1 MDPFSGDPKTDLE
14 PANVFLSM
22 DPLNVRFGL
31 RGLLRNPTY
40 HRYMGSVPKTELTP
54 EKEPEFHV
62 AVETFA
68 TALAATPERLLTDSY
83 SLTARK
89 ADWTALVS
97 RELNP
102 FDSRSRVGHKL
113 LDHHMPHF
121 WEVRNSKGVCVADL
135 ARSPE
140 ALRKALLLNTQMH
153 STPYQSEIRRTL
165 VLSGGL
171 ASVTKYRA
179 GLAKHLVKRYEATR
193 VLDPCIGWGG
203 RMLGALAAGATYV
216 GCEPDPKTFAG
227 LQGILADIDRPA
239 ELYNEPA
246 EVRIPQIASESVDM
260 VLTSP
265 PYYTLELY
273 TGGDQSVKEGMTWD
287 TWVATW
293 LRPVVHEALRCLRP
307 GGMSCWSVKNIK
319 IGSRSYPLAD
329 VVRDLHEEKGY
340 SLRESFTLKGPGR
353 PGVTKPSEE
362 QTFCY
367 ARRG

>member
-1 MDPFSGDPKTDLE
+1 
-14 PANVFLSM
+14 M

-31 RGLLRNPTY
+31 RSLLRNPTY

-165 VLSGGL
+165 VLSGGPVSYTHL
-171 ASVTKYRA
+171 RA
-179 GLAKHLVKRYEATR
+179 HE
-193 VLDPCIGWGG
+193 
-203 RMLGALAAGATYV
+203 
-216 GCEPDPKTFAG
+216 
-227 LQGILADIDRPA
+227 
-239 ELYNEPA
+239 
-246 EVRIPQIASESVDM
+246 
-260 VLTSP
+260 
-265 PYYTLELY
+265 TL
-273 TGGDQSVKEGMTWD
+273 S
-287 TWVATW
+287 
-293 LRPVVHEALRCLRP
+293 
-307 GGMSCWSVKNIK
+307 
-319 IGSRSYPLAD
+319 
-329 VVRDLHEEKGY
+329 
-340 SLRESFTLKGPGR
+340 
-353 PGVTKPSEE
+353 
-362 QTFCY
+362 
-367 ARRG
+367 